1 MNHTSIARTACGAMV
16 LAALLASAACGGS
29 GEAAQRQT
37 LGQAPQA
44 EGGQAAAPADG
55 PLVVVYKTPTCG
67 CCRKWVDH
75 MQANGFRVEVHD
87 VPNTAP
93 KRAEWGVPESLGSCH
108 TAKVEGY
115 ALEGHVSA
123 DDVKR
128 LLAEKPQVAG
138 IAAPGMP
145 MGSPGMEGPVKDRYD
160 VVAFTKDGQTSVFAS
175 H

>member
-1 MNHTSIARTACGAMV
+1 MNPVSIARTALGAAT

-29 GEAAQRQT
+29 GEAASRQT
-37 LGQAPQA
+37 LGQPPQA
-44 EGGQAAAPADG
+44 GGAQAAAPADG
-55 PLVVVYKTPTCG
+55 PLLVVYKTPTCG

-93 KRAEWGVPESLGSCH
+93 KRAEWGVPVSLGSCH
-108 TAKVEGY
+108 TAQVGGY
-115 ALEGHVSA
+115 TLEGHVPA
-123 DDVKR
+123 EDVKR
-128 LLAEKPQVAG
+128 LLAEKPAVAG
-138 IAAPGMP
+138 LAVPGMP
-145 MGSPGMEGPVKDRYD
+145 MGSPGMEGPVQDRYD